1 MSKGLLAGLGGA
13 LAICAVGVTDASA
26 CSRWNRG
33 CGSYYAPP
41 VAYQYGPPPGYGSGC
56 SGCGSGYGPGYGPG
70 YGYVPPAP
78 VYGYGPP
85 PRAYYAP
92 PPYAAPVY
100 GYGASHYG
108 RGHHGYRG
116 PRRCDRGYGYAPRE
130 VFYGDDDD

>member
-1 MSKGLLAGLGGA
+1 MISKGLLAGLGAA
-13 LAICAVGVTDASA
+13 LAACAIDVTDASA
-26 CSRWNRG
+26 CSRRSRG

-41 VAYQYGPPPGYGSGC
+41 VAYRYAPPPG
-56 SGCGSGYGPGYGPG
+56 CGSVCGPG

-100 GYGASHYG
+100 GYGPSYG
-108 RGHHGYRG
+108 RGYGYRG
-116 PRRCDRGYGYAPRE
+116 SRGCDRGYGYAPRA
-130 VFYGDDDD
+130 VYYGDDDY